1 MKRNVTLSLS
11 KSLLYK
17 AKLAA
22 VREDKSLSEFMRE
35 ALEDKISKNSGYKK
49 AKERQLKLLNMG
61 LDLSTKGRIAISREE
76 LHERQ

>member
-1 MKRNVTLSLS
+1 MTLSLS

-49 AKERQLKLLNMG
+49 AKEAQLRLLNMG
-61 LDLSTKGRIAISREE
+61 LDLGTKGRITISREE